1 MRVFNFSPSPS
12 VLPAVVL
19 EQIREDIRDYCG
31 SGMSVM
37 ELSPSSSL
45 AREIIEE
52 AEHLVRE
59 LLNVPMNYRVIF
71 CEGPVAMHYSAI
83 PLNFLSEHKCADY
96 IVSGHYSNIAY
107 REAKRYGDIAM
118 VRSTAGAEFLALP
131 KVSSETFRPDA
142 DYAYLCMNDAVWG
155 TKYSE
160 IPSGITIPLVADMSS
175 FLFSEPV
182 DVSKFAMIFASCEQ
196 NLGISGMTLLI
207 IREDML
213 RRDKEELPTKLSY
226 RKLAMA
232 DEMLTTPPI
241 FAIHTAKRILEWL
254 KSLGGLE
261 EVKRQNEK
269 KASLLYDY
277 LDDQPFYNTPV
288 EVRSRSLM
296 NIFFTTGDG
305 ALDSKFAEEAAR
317 AGLLNLAGLCAK
329 GGLCASV
336 YNAMPYE
343 GVEAL
348 VAFMKRFRM
357 ANPKWNMGEEPEIE
371 EVAYSALDL

>member
-52 AEHLVRE
+52 AERLVRE

-131 KVSSETFRPDA
+131 KVSSDTFRPDA
-142 DYAYLCMNDAVWG
+142 DYAYLCMNDSVWG
-155 TKYSE
+155 TKYAE

-261 EVKRQNEK
+261 EVTRLNEK

-277 LDDQPFYNTPV
+277 LDSQKYYTAPV
-288 EVRSRSLM
+288 DKNCRSMM
-296 NIFFTTGDG
+296 NVVFVTGNQE
-305 ALDSKFAEEAAR
+305 LDKKFIKEAAEC
-317 AGLLNLAGLCAK
+317 GLKNLAGHRSI
-329 GGLCASV
+329 GGMRASI

-343 GVEAL
+343 GVEKL
-348 VAFMKRFRM
+348 VAFMKRFSLE
-357 ANPKWNMGEEPEIE
+357 NPKI
-371 EVAYSALDL
+371 

>member
-12 VLPAVVL
+12 VLPAAVL
-19 EQIREDIRDYCG
+19 EQISEDIRDYCG
-31 SGMSVM
+31 SGMSVL
-37 ELSPSSSL
+37 ELSPTSAM
-45 AREIIEE
+45 ARDILHE
-52 AEHLVRE
+52 AEQLVRE
-59 LLNVPMNYRVIF
+59 LLSVPMNYRVIF
-71 CEGPVAMHYSAI
+71 CEGPVGLHYSAI

-96 IVSGHYSNIAY
+96 IVSGHYSNLAY

-131 KVSSETFRPDA
+131 TISSETFRPDA
-142 DYAYLCMNDAVWG
+142 DYGYLCMNDSVWG

-160 IPSGITIPLVADMSS
+160 IPTGITIPLVADMSS

-182 DVSKFAMIFASCEQ
+182 EIGKFAMVFASCEQ
-196 NLGISGMTLLI
+196 NLGISGMTLLL

-232 DEMLTTPPI
+232 DEMLTTPPV
-241 FAIHTAKRILEWL
+241 FSIHVVKRMLEWI
-254 KSLGGLE
+254 KGLGGLE
-261 EVKRQNEK
+261 EVKRINEK

-277 LDDQPFYNTPV
+277 LDDQSYYNTPV

-296 NIFFTTGDG
+296 NIFFSTGEG
-305 ALDSKFAEEAAR
+305 ALDRKFAEEAER
-317 AGLLNLAGLCAK
+317 AGLLNLEGLCAK
-329 GGLCASV
+329 GGLCASM

-357 ANPKWNMGEEPEIE
+357 ENPRINMGEAPETL
-371 EVAYSALDL
+371 EVEYSIHDL

>member
-12 VLPAVVL
+12 VLPAAVIERL
-19 EQIREDIRDYCG
+19 HEDIVDYCG

-37 ELSPSSSL
+37 ELAPSSSY
-45 AREIIEE
+45 AKEILTE
-52 AEHLVRE
+52 AEKLVRE
-59 LLNVPMNYRVIF
+59 LLSVPMNYRVIF
-71 CEGPVAMHYSAI
+71 CEGPVGMHYSAI

-96 IVSGHYSNIAY
+96 IVSGQYSNLAY

-118 VRSTAGAEFLALP
+118 VRSSAGAEFLALP
-131 KVSSETFRPDA
+131 SISPETFRPDA
-142 DYAYLCMNDAVWG
+142 DYGYLCMNDSVWG
-155 TKYSE
+155 TKYCE
-160 IPSGITIPLVADMSS
+160 IPSGVTIPLVADMSS

-182 DVSKFAMIFASCEQ
+182 DVTKFAMIFASCEQ
-196 NLGISGMTLLI
+196 NLGISGITLLI

-241 FAIHTAKRILEWL
+241 FSIHVIKRMLEWMRD
-254 KSLGGLE
+254 LGGME
-261 EVKRQNEK
+261 EVKRINEK

-296 NIFFTTGDG
+296 NVFFTTGEG
-305 ALDSKFAEEAAR
+305 ALDAKFAEEAER
-317 AGLLNLAGLCAK
+317 AGLLNLTGLCAK
-329 GGLCASV
+329 GGLCASL

-357 ANPKWNMGEEPEIE
+357 ANPKLNMGEAPEVEEIE
-371 EVAYSALDL
+371 CSASDL

>member
-12 VLPAVVL
+12 VLPQAVL
-19 EQIREDIRDYCG
+19 EQLQEDIRDYCG
-31 SGMSVM
+31 SGMSVL
-37 ELSPSSSL
+37 ELAPSSPL
-45 AREIIEE
+45 TREILTE
-52 AEHLVRE
+52 AERLVRE
-59 LLNVPMNYRVIF
+59 LLSVPMNYRVIF
-71 CEGPVAMHYSAI
+71 CEGPVGMHYSAI

-96 IVSGHYSNIAY
+96 IVSGHYSNLAY
-107 REAKRYGDIAM
+107 REATRYGDIAI

-131 KVSSETFRPDA
+131 TISSDTFRPDA
-142 DYAYLCMNDAVWG
+142 DYGYICMNDSMWG
-155 TKYSE
+155 TKYCE

-175 FLFSEPV
+175 YLFSEPV
-182 DVSKFAMIFASCEQ
+182 EIGKFAMIFASCEQ
-196 NLGISGMTLLI
+196 NLGISGMTLLL

-213 RRDKEELPTKLSY
+213 RRDKEDLPTKLSY

-232 DEMLTTPPI
+232 DEMLTTPPV
-241 FAIHTAKRILEWL
+241 FSIHVIKRMLEWI
-254 KSLGGLE
+254 KALGGLE
-261 EVKRQNEK
+261 EVKRLNEK

-296 NIFFTTGDG
+296 NIFFTTGEG
-305 ALDSKFAEEAAR
+305 ALDRKFAEEAER
-317 AGLLNLAGLCAK
+317 VGLLNLEGLGAK

-336 YNAMPYE
+336 YNSMPYE

-357 ANPKWNMGEEPEIE
+357 ANPRLNLGEEPLVEEIE
-371 EVAYSALDL
+371 YSVSDL